1 MELRI
6 TAVKSIRVQA
16 LGGFSQNFYWSFI
29 GRGVVEEEKTVHA
42 SCIEILVV
50 DCHSLICQN
59 IMYRVSQ
66 NR

>member
-6 TAVKSIRVQA
+6 TPVKSIRVQA

-42 SCIEILVV
+42 SCIEILVGGLPLA
-50 DCHSLICQN
+50 HLSEH
-59 IMYRVSQ
+59 YVSQ